1 MSGAEWQKVREIF
14 DSALRRKPDERRRF
28 VSEACGE
35 DKILLAEVESLL
47 SSHDSAESFMETP
60 AVAKVA
66 HMIEIE
72 TRKLEAGKRFG
83 HYEIINQIGE
93 GGMGEVYLAKD
104 KKLDRNVAIKIL
116 NEEFSQDESN
126 LQRFVSEAKAASAL
140 NHPNILTIYEFGE
153 AEDARFIVSEYIEGK
168 TLREIIRASRLRL
181 PAILDISIQ
190 IAGALSAAHKAHLVH
205 RDIKPENIMIRPDG
219 YVKVLDFGLA
229 KLVEQKNKSILS
241 LEEPTVRQNLTAKG
255 VILGTVNYM
264 SPEQAKGERVDERT
278 DIFSLGVLV
287 YEMLTGKPAFE
298 SGNAIETIASILN
311 KDPVP
316 LSRLTPEVPQ
326 ELERIINKALRKD
339 REERY
344 QTAKDLLID
353 LKDVRQDLEFQNKLE
368 RTAAPVREEAK
379 TQVFNATTIDI
390 APHTTSSAKH
400 IVNSI
405 KNHKRL
411 AFLVFVALM
420 IASIPLFF
428 LFKRS
433 PVLTEK
439 DTILLADFVN
449 TTGDA
454 VFDLTLKQALA
465 VQLGQTPFLNI
476 YPDDRIQ
483 ETLRLMN
490 RKPDERIT
498 KDVAREICQRNGIK
512 AMLLS
517 SIASLGNN
525 YVITLE
531 VLNPRTGEALAREQI
546 EAAGKEQV
554 LGKLGDAATTLREK
568 LGESLQTI
576 EKFDASVE
584 QATTSSLEALKAFSI
599 GQQLQMAGKTD
610 ESIPFHKRAIEL
622 DPNFASAYKNLG
634 EAYFFTAQRD
644 RAAEPFTK
652 AFELR
657 ERVSEREKFNITARY
672 YQHVVGDVDKT
683 GETLELWKQTYPR
696 QWNPRFDL
704 ASYYNNV
711 GQHEKAVEEAQEAH
725 SPQPAWAP
733 PLCSIG

>member
-1 MSGAEWQKVREIF
+1 MVDHNWQKVREIF
-14 DSALRRKPDERRRF
+14 DAALRRRPEERPGF
-28 VSEACGE
+28 VNEVCGD
-35 DKILLAEVESLL
+35 DKTLLAEVESLL
-47 SSHDSAESFMETP
+47 SSLGSADSFMETP

-66 HMIEIE
+66 HMIEVE
-72 TRKLEAGKRFG
+72 TKKLKTGKCFG
-83 HYEIINQIGE
+83 HYEIMNQIGF
-93 GGMGEVYLAKD
+93 GGMGEVYLARD
-104 KKLDRNVAIKIL
+104 KKLDRKVAIKIL

-168 TLREIIRASRLRL
+168 TLREIIRESKLTL
-181 PAILDISIQ
+181 PEILDISIQ
-190 IAGALSAAHKAHLVH
+190 ITGALSAAHKAHLVH
-205 RDIKPENIMIRPDG
+205 RDIKPENIIIRPDG

-278 DIFSLGVLV
+278 DIFSLGVLI
-287 YEMLTGKPAFE
+287 YEMLAGKPPFE
-298 SGNAIETIASILN
+298 GGNAIETIGSILN
-311 KDPVP
+311 KEPVS
-316 LSRLTPEVPQ
+316 LSRQTPEVPH
-326 ELERIINKALRKD
+326 EIERIINKALRKD

-368 RTAAPVREEAK
+368 RTAAPDREEAK
-379 TQVFNATTIDI
+379 TQVFDATTSDI
-390 APHTTSSAKH
+390 APHTTSSAEYIINSLKH
-400 IVNSI
+400 
-405 KNHKRL
+405 HKRL
-411 AFLVFVALM
+411 ALLGLVPLL
-420 IASIPLFF
+420 IASIALSFF
-428 LFKRS
+428 FFNRP

-476 YPDDRIQ
+476 YPDDRVQ

-498 KDVAREICQRNGIK
+498 KDVAREICERNGIK
-512 AMLLS
+512 AMLLG

-531 VLNPRTGEALAREQI
+531 ALNPRTGEALAREQI

-554 LGKLGDAATTLREK
+554 LGKLGDAAKKLREK

-599 GQQLQMAGKTD
+599 GQQLQMVGKTN
-610 ESIPFHKRAIEL
+610 ESIPFHKRAVEL
-622 DPNFASAYKNLG
+622 DPNFASA
-634 EAYFFTAQRD
+634 
-644 RAAEPFTK
+644 
-652 AFELR
+652 
-657 ERVSEREKFNITARY
+657 
-672 YQHVVGDVDKT
+672 
-683 GETLELWKQTYPR
+683 
-696 QWNPRFDL
+696 
-704 ASYYNNV
+704 
-711 GQHEKAVEEAQEAH
+711 
-725 SPQPAWAP
+725 
-733 PLCSIG
+733 

>member
-1 MSGAEWQKVREIF
+1 MKPERWERIDELLQ
-14 DSALRRKPDERRRF
+14 SALARTPGERSAFLAQACADDE
-28 VSEACGE
+28 
-35 DKILLAEVESLL
+35 LLRSEVESLIA
-47 SSHDSAESFMETP
+47 SHDEASDFLETP
-60 AVAKVA
+60 
-66 HMIEIE
+66 MSEIAADLLV
-72 TRKLEAGKRFG
+72 TGHARLAAGQKIG
-83 HYEIINQIGE
+83 QYKIIDSLGA
-93 GGMGEVYLAKD
+93 GGMGEVYLARD

-116 NEEFSQDESN
+116 NAEFSQDEAN

-168 TLREIIRASRLRL
+168 TLREIIRESKLTL
-181 PAILDISIQ
+181 PEILDISIQ
-190 IAGALSAAHKAHLVH
+190 ITGALSAAHKAHLVH
-205 RDIKPENIMIRPDG
+205 RDIKPENIIIRPDG

-368 RTAAPVREEAK
+368 RTAAPDREEAK
-379 TQVFNATTIDI
+379 TQVFDATTSDI
-390 APHTTSSAKH
+390 APHTTSSAEYIINSLKH
-400 IVNSI
+400 
-405 KNHKRL
+405 HKRL
-411 AFLVFVALM
+411 ALLGLVPLL
-420 IASIPLFF
+420 IASIALSFF
-428 LFKRS
+428 FFNRP

-476 YPDDRIQ
+476 YPDDRVQ

-498 KDVAREICQRNGIK
+498 KDVAREICERNGIK
-512 AMLLS
+512 AMLLG

-531 VLNPRTGEALAREQI
+531 ALNPRTGEALAREQI

-554 LGKLGDAATTLREK
+554 LGKLGDAAKKLREK

-599 GQQLQMAGKTD
+599 GQQLQMVGKTN
-610 ESIPFHKRAIEL
+610 ESIPFHKRAVEL
-622 DPNFASAYKNLG
+622 DPNFASA
-634 EAYFFTAQRD
+634 
-644 RAAEPFTK
+644 
-652 AFELR
+652 
-657 ERVSEREKFNITARY
+657 
-672 YQHVVGDVDKT
+672 
-683 GETLELWKQTYPR
+683 
-696 QWNPRFDL
+696 
-704 ASYYNNV
+704 
-711 GQHEKAVEEAQEAH
+711 
-725 SPQPAWAP
+725 
-733 PLCSIG
+733 

>member
-1 MSGAEWQKVREIF
+1 MADHNWQKVREIF
-14 DSALRRKPDERRRF
+14 DAALRRRPEERRRF
-28 VSEACGE
+28 VDEACGE
-35 DKILLAEVESLL
+35 DKTLLAEVESLL
-47 SSHDSAESFMETP
+47 SSLGSADSFMETP
-60 AVAKVA
+60 AVAEVA
-66 HMIEIE
+66 HMIEGE
-72 TRKLEAGKRFG
+72 TKKLKTGKCFG
-83 HYEIINQIGE
+83 HYEIINQIGF
-93 GGMGEVYLAKD
+93 GGMGEVYLARD
-104 KKLDRNVAIKIL
+104 KKLDRTVAIKIL

-168 TLREIIRASRLRL
+168 TLREIIRESRLRL
-181 PAILDISIQ
+181 PEILDISIQ
-190 IAGALSAAHKAHLVH
+190 ITGALSAAHKAHLVH

-229 KLVEQKNKSILS
+229 KLIEQKNKSILS
-241 LEEPTVRQNLTAKG
+241 LEEPTVRKNLTAKG
-255 VILGTVNYM
+255 VIVGTVNYM
-264 SPEQAKGERVDERT
+264 SPEQAKGEWVDGRT
-278 DIFSLGVLV
+278 DIFSLGGLI
-287 YEMLTGKPAFE
+287 YEMLAGKPPFE
-298 SGNAIETIASILN
+298 GGNAIETIGSILN
-311 KDPVP
+311 KEPAP
-316 LSRLTPEVPQ
+316 LSRQTPEVPH
-326 ELERIINKALRKD
+326 EVERIINKTLRKD

-344 QTAKDLLID
+344 QTAKDLLVD
-353 LKDVRQDLEFQNKLE
+353 LKAVRQDLEFQNKLE
-368 RTAAPVREEAK
+368 RTAAPVRKEAK
-379 TQVFNATTIDI
+379 TEVFNATTSDI
-390 APHTTSSAKH
+390 APHPASSAEYV
-400 IVNSI
+400 VNSI
-405 KNHKRL
+405 KHHKRV
-411 AFLVFVALM
+411 AVLVL
-420 IASIPLFF
+420 IPLIIGSIALF
-428 LFKRS
+428 LFLNRH

-439 DTILLADFVN
+439 DTILLTDFVN

-498 KDVAREICQRNGIK
+498 KDIAREICERNGIK
-512 AMLLS
+512 AMLLG

-531 VLNPRTGEALAREQI
+531 ALNPRTGEALAREQI

-554 LGKLGDAATTLREK
+554 LGKLGDAATKLREK

-584 QATTSSLEALKAFSI
+584 QATTSSLEALKAFSL
-599 GQQLQMAGKTD
+599 GQQLQMAGKTN

-652 AFELR
+652 AF
-657 ERVSEREKFNITARY
+657 
-672 YQHVVGDVDKT
+672 
-683 GETLELWKQTYPR
+683 
-696 QWNPRFDL
+696 
-704 ASYYNNV
+704 
-711 GQHEKAVEEAQEAH
+711 
-725 SPQPAWAP
+725 
-733 PLCSIG
+733 